1 MSLSK
6 KKREM
11 EKKTKPTGD
20 TRFIEVFHMKCNCV
34 LYSAHSTVGAFK
46 RKRLLSNEY
55 KFIFHIG

>member
-6 KKREM
+6 KRKM

-20 TRFIEVFHMKCNCV
+20 TSFIEVFHMKSNCV

-46 RKRLLSNEY
+46 RKRRLSNEY
-55 KFIFHIG
+55 KFIFQIG

>member
-1 MSLSK
+1 
-6 KKREM
+6 M

-20 TRFIEVFHMKCNCV
+20 IRFIEVFHMKCNCV

-46 RKRLLSNEY
+46 RKRVLSNEY